1 MAASASPPSLMDEK
15 PRAVGFLLAERFSMI
30 AFAAAIEPLRLANR
44 EAGRSLYALSTYS
57 CDGAGCTASNGV
69 LVGVNGRFADAPDLD
84 MAIVCGGIDV
94 EKCDHAALTCL
105 LRRLASRRRAL
116 GALCTGPYVLARAG
130 LLDGYRATIH
140 WENLPSLA
148 TQHPDMELQSELY
161 EIDRDRLTCAGGF
174 AAADMML
181 AVIARDHGP
190 ALAREVAE
198 QLLHHRIREA
208 GEGQR
213 TDLRMRLGV
222 AHPKLLKVVA
232 LMEETIDAPLSS
244 QELADAVHLSTR
256 QLERLFFKYL
266 GQSPAKRYLKIR
278 LERARTLIRQTSMP
292 ILSVALECGFS
303 SASHFSRAY
312 FEGFGLPPSAERKA
326 PAPQAVAPAAE
337 WARAT

>member
-1 MAASASPPSLMDEK
+1 MGSHVTPQSFGTEG
-15 PRAVGFLLAERFSMI
+15 PRKVGFLLVERFSMI

-44 EAGRSLYALSTYS
+44 EAGRDLYTLALYS
-57 CDGAGCTASNGV
+57 DGGLSCAASNGV
-69 LVGVNGRFADAPDLD
+69 AVAVDGRFGEATDLD
-84 MAIVCGGIDV
+84 MAFVCGGVDV
-94 EKCDHAALTCL
+94 EKADHAALTVL
-105 LRRLASRRRAL
+105 LRRLASRRKVL

-140 WENLPSLA
+140 WENLASLA
-148 TQHPDMELQSELY
+148 AQHPEMELESELY

-181 AVIARDHGP
+181 AVIARDHGH
-190 ALAREVAE
+190 ALASEVAQ
-198 QLLHHRIREA
+198 QLLHHRIRDA

-213 TDLRMRLGV
+213 MDLRMRLGV
-222 AHPKLLKVVA
+222 AHPKLLKVVQ
-232 LMEETIDAPLSS
+232 LMEERIEEPLSS
-244 QELADAVHLSTR
+244 QELADAVNLSTR

-292 ILSVALECGFS
+292 ILSIALECGFS

-312 FEGFGLPPSAERKA
+312 FEGFGRPPSAERKA
-326 PAPQAVAPAAE
+326 PSPQAA
-337 WARAT
+337 ARAAV